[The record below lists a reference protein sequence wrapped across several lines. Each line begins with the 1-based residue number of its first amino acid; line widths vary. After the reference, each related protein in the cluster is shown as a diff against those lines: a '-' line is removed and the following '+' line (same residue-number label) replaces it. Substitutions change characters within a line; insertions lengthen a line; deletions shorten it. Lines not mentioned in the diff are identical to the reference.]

1 MHEGYLFMS
10 LLRSIE
16 EQTKSFQP
24 CRITKVV
31 LLVGEYSGIDFDYL
45 KTVVETFK
53 EGSVLEDAEVH
64 LQRDPLRIY
73 CPSCGIETTN
83 YEAKACCPLCKSFD
97 VEIRG
102 GLELILASLEV
113 ERDEDGTDNH

>member
-1 MHEGYLFMS
+1 MHEGYLFVS

-16 EQTKSFQP
+16 KQIKTFQP

-45 KTVVETFK
+45 KAVVETFK
-53 EGSVLEDAEVH
+53 EGSILEDAEVH
-64 LQRDPLRIY
+64 LKRDPLRIY

>member
-16 EQTKSFQP
+16 EQTKPFQP

-45 KTVVETFK
+45 KAVVETFK
-53 EGSVLEDAEVH
+53 EGSILEDAEVH

-83 YEAKACCPLCKSFD
+83 YEAKACCPICKSFD

>member
-16 EQTKSFQP
+16 EQIKSFQP

-53 EGSVLEDAEVH
+53 EGSILEDAEVH

-113 ERDEDGTDNH
+113 EQDENGTDNH

>member
-16 EQTKSFQP
+16 EETKSFQP

-113 ERDEDGTDNH
+113 ERDENGTDNH

>member
-16 EQTKSFQP
+16 EQTKPFQP

-45 KTVVETFK
+45 KAVVETFK
-53 EGSVLEDAEVH
+53 EGSILEDAEVH
-64 LQRDPLRIY
+64 LKRDPLRIY

-83 YEAKACCPLCKSFD
+83 YEAKACCPICKSFD

>member
-31 LLVGEYSGIDFDYL
+31 LLVGEYSGIDFEYL
-45 KTVVETFK
+45 KAVVETFK
-53 EGSVLEDAEVH
+53 EGSILEDAEVH

-73 CPSCGIETTN
+73 CPSCGIETPN

>member
-1 MHEGYLFMS
+1 MHEGYLFMN
-10 LLRSIE
+10 LIRSIE
-16 EQTKSFQP
+16 EQTKPFQP

-45 KTVVETFK
+45 KRVVETFK
-53 EGSVLEDAEVH
+53 EGSVLENAEII
-64 LQRDPLRIY
+64 LMQDPLRVY
-73 CPSCGIETTN
+73 CPSCRIETTN

>member
-16 EQTKSFQP
+16 EQINPFQP

-31 LLVGEYSGIDFDYL
+31 LLVGEYSGIDFDDL

-53 EGSVLEDAEVH
+53 EGSILEEAEVH
-64 LQRDPLRIY
+64 LQRDPLRVY

-83 YEAKACCPLCKSFD
+83 HEAKAYCPICKSFD

>member
-16 EQTKSFQP
+16 EQVRPFQP

-45 KTVVETFK
+45 KAVVETFK
-53 EGSVLEDAEVH
+53 EGSILEDAEVH
-64 LQRDPLRIY
+64 LKRDPLRIY
-73 CPSCGIETTN
+73 CTSCGIETTN